1 MCVTVKEGLVQVA
14 LEASLFLSWTF
25 SLSSLVVRW
34 TVEAV
39 RERQE

>member
-1 MCVTVKEGLVQVA
+1 MCVMVKEVLVQVA

-25 SLSSLVVRW
+25 LLSSLVVLW

-39 RERQE
+39 RGRQE